1 MSTNLVAITNILRP
15 LNKYLSQ
22 DGVTEL
28 CINKPG
34 IIWLEKFGKFEEI
47 FENVLSQD
55 YLENLSDIVATY
67 NNQEISINKP
77 LLSGNLP
84 NGERIEIVR
93 MPAATSYVMAIRRQ
107 QVRDLTLDDYSKV
120 GTFTDIKTDSY
131 ISNSDEEKLINSYKE
146 RDYINFLKEAI
157 LQKKN
162 ILISGGTGTGK
173 TTFLNACLKQIPL
186 TDRIITVEDNREVRV
201 SQPNSAHLLAP
212 RKGQGASDVTTESLF
227 ESCLRLRPDRIFLS
241 EIRGAEVF
249 AFLEAINSGHPG
261 SLSTIHADN
270 PKAAFEQIYRK
281 MRRYGDKSPRDD
293 AFDYL
298 KSIINIVVQLKRC
311 PSPDRHMYVSEIY
324 FDKVDYDSI
333 H

>member
-1 MSTNLVAITNILRP
+1 MSQSLVAIINTLRP
-15 LNKYLSQ
+15 VSKYLSE

-28 CINKPG
+28 CINNPG
-34 IIWLEKFGKFEEI
+34 SIWLEKYGKFEEI
-47 FENVLSQD
+47 KTPGLTKD
-55 YLENLSDIVATY
+55 YLDNLSELVATY
-67 NNQEISINKP
+67 NNQEVSINKP

-84 NGERIEIVR
+84 SGERIEIVR
-93 MPAATSYVMAIRRQ
+93 APATTNFVMAIRRQ
-107 QVRDLTLDDYSKV
+107 QVRDLTLSDYEKS
-120 GTFTDIKTDSY
+120 GAFDDIKLDGNQQTNEDEDLIKFY
-131 ISNSDEEKLINSYKE
+131 KNKEYSNFIKAAVLT
-146 RDYINFLKEAI
+146 R
-157 LQKKN
+157 KN

-173 TTFLNACLKQIPL
+173 TTFLNACLKHIPL
-186 TDRIITVEDNREVRV
+186 TDRIITVEDNREVMV
-201 SQPNSAHLLAP
+201 SQPNCAHLLAP
-212 RKGQGASDVTTESLF
+212 RKGQGAASVTTESLF

-241 EIRGAEVF
+241 EIRGGEVF

-281 MRRYGDKSPRDD
+281 MRRYGDKSPRED

-324 FDKVDYDSI
+324 YDKVDYATV
-333 H
+333 